1 MHSTKK
7 VDHRAQIFM
16 TLFSTLTPDLKRLIG
31 GHVCLHAAMAGM
43 RMAVPLWAL
52 KQGFSAATVG
62 VLVALF
68 ALTQVFIALPSG
80 RYVDRHGMRKP
91 LSLAILATS
100 AGAAVA
106 AVYPHV
112 LSLMMAALLMG
123 GAAGLGVIAV
133 QRHAG
138 RAAQSHVQLK
148 QAFSWI
154 SIGPAASNFL
164 GPLMAG
170 VLIDFVGYRAAFA
183 AMALLPWVCWFLMQ
197 PISEPASYHT
207 DQPHHQSPWRSA
219 WQMLSE
225 PMFRRLLLV
234 NLMLSASWDVHGF
247 VVPLIGHERD
257 YSASVIG
264 MILGAFAIAAAA
276 IRVALPLLA
285 HSLREWAV
293 ITCAMLMTSMLLA
306 VYPLMPTA
314 LSMGVVSVFLGFTL
328 GTVQPMI
335 MSTLHQITPEER
347 HGEAIALRMMTIN
360 SSSVAM
366 PMLFGLAGAALG
378 TAALFWMAA
387 VIVGVGASQAV
398 KLKLV

>member
-1 MHSTKK
+1 MN
-7 VDHRAQIFM
+7 
-16 TLFSTLTPDLKRLIG
+16 LFSTLTPDLTRLIG

-68 ALTQVFIALPSG
+68 ALTQVFIALPAG
-80 RYVDRHGMRKP
+80 RYVDRQGLKKP
-91 LSLAILATS
+91 LNFAIMTTC
-100 AGAAVA
+100 AGAAMA

-123 GAAGLGVIAV
+123 GATGLAVIAV
-133 QRHAG
+133 QRHVG
-138 RAAQSHVQLK
+138 RASQSHVQFK

-154 SIGPAASNFL
+154 AIGPAASNFL
-164 GPLMAG
+164 GPLTAG

-197 PISEPASYHT
+197 PVSEPASFHT
-207 DQPHHQSPWRSA
+207 DPSHHKNPLRSA

-225 PMFRRLLLV
+225 PMFRRLMLV

-257 YSASVIG
+257 YNASVIG

-293 ITCAMLMTSMLLA
+293 ITCAMVMTSMLLA

-360 SSSVAM
+360 SSSVTM

-378 TAALFWMAA
+378 TAALFWVAA

-398 KLKLV
+398 KLKLE

>member
-1 MHSTKK
+1 MN
-7 VDHRAQIFM
+7 
-16 TLFSTLTPDLKRLIG
+16 LFSTLTPDLARLIG

-68 ALTQVFIALPSG
+68 ALTQVFIALPAG
-80 RYVDRHGMRKP
+80 RYVDRQGLKKP
-91 LSLAILATS
+91 LSWAITTS
-100 AGAAVA
+100 CAGAAMA

-123 GAAGLGVIAV
+123 GATGLAVIAV

-138 RAAQSHVQLK
+138 RASQSHVQLK

-154 SIGPAASNFL
+154 AIGPAASNFL
-164 GPLMAG
+164 GPLTAG

-197 PISEPASYHT
+197 PISEPASFNT
-207 DQPHHQSPWRSA
+207 DQSNNKTPLRSA
-219 WQMLSE
+219 WQLVNE

-234 NLMLSASWDVHGF
+234 NLMLSACWDVHGF

-293 ITCAMLMTSMLLA
+293 ITCAMVMTSLLLA

-378 TAALFWMAA
+378 TAALFWVAA
-387 VIVGVGASQAV
+387 VIVGVGASLAV
-398 KLKLV
+398 KLKLE